1 MKLKPQPKP
10 KPMRAPRR
18 PSRGAARPSA
28 RRGARGMAKRPG
40 VPLRQRI
47 RGRLPSLQRAG
58 AVLGAVASAAALVA
72 LLNGPWLRV
81 ADVAWAGER
90 YTDPHSIADLLEGQ
104 RGASVLGVDTDA
116 LRQRLERIPSIAD
129 ATVSAGLGGR
139 LEATVTEREVAF
151 VWVTTFGRFLGSAD
165 GTIFASLPADAALPD
180 ALAGMP
186 QVTDDRFA
194 ARVVSVGD
202 RIPDALLATALRL
215 EALDPALLGSAAS
228 SFSVS
233 VDDEYGFRLASS
245 DPAWE
250 IALGVYG
257 VDPTETREEM
267 DARIERQI
275 TAVRTLF
282 ASRPEAEIGWVDVR
296 NPGKVYFRAKG

>member
-10 KPMRAPRR
+10 KPMRAGRR
-18 PSRGAARPSA
+18 PSRGAARTSV
-28 RRGARGMAKRPG
+28 RGGGRGMAKRPG

-47 RGRLPSLQRAG
+47 GRRLPSLHRVLAVLAAG
-58 AVLGAVASAAALVA
+58 ASAVVLVA

-90 YTDPHSIADLLEGQ
+90 YTDPRSIGELLDAE
-104 RGASVLGVDTDA
+104 RGASLLGVNTDA
-116 LRQRLERIPSIAD
+116 LQRRLERIPSIAD
-129 ATVSAGLGGR
+129 ATVRASITGR
-139 LEATVTEREVAF
+139 LEATVIEREAAF
-151 VWVTTFGRFLGSAD
+151 VWATNFGRFLGAAD
-165 GTIFASLPADAALPD
+165 GTVFASIPNADSMPD
-180 ALAGMP
+180 ALVGLP
-186 QVTDDRFA
+186 LITDNRFA

-202 RIPDALLATALRL
+202 RIPDALLTTALRL
-215 EALDPALLGSAAS
+215 EALDPALLGSSAT

-233 VDDEYGFRLASS
+233 VDDDYGFRLTSAE
-245 DPAWE
+245 PAWE

-257 VDPTETREEM
+257 LDPTETREEM
-267 DARIERQI
+267 DARIERQV

-282 ASRPEAEIGWVDVR
+282 ASRPETEIGWVDVR

>member
-10 KPMRAPRR
+10 KPMRAGRR
-18 PSRGAARPSA
+18 PARVGARPA
-28 RRGARGMAKRPG
+28 PRRGARGMARRPG
-40 VPLRQRI
+40 VPLRQRMS
-47 RGRLPSLQRAG
+47 GRLPSLQRVLAVLAAG
-58 AVLGAVASAAALVA
+58 AGTAALVA

-81 ADVAWAGER
+81 GEVAWAGER
-90 YTDPHSIADLLEGQ
+90 YTDSDTIGQLLEAQ
-104 RGASVLGVDTDA
+104 RGTSLLAVDTDA
-116 LRQRLERIPSIAD
+116 LRDRLERIPSVAD
-129 ATVSAGLGGR
+129 ATVRASLTGR

-151 VWVTTFGRFLGSAD
+151 VWMTTFGRFLGAQD
-165 GTIFASLPADAALPD
+165 GTIFASLPADEPLPD

-186 QVTDDRFA
+186 TITDRRFA

-202 RIPDALLATALRL
+202 RIPDALLTTALRL
-215 EALDPALLGSAAS
+215 VALDPVLLGSS
-228 SFSVS
+228 TSRFEVS
-233 VDDEYGFRLASS
+233 VDDEYGFRLRSAE
-245 DPAWE
+245 PEWE

-282 ASRPEAEIGWVDVR
+282 ASRSEAEIGWVDVR